1 MDLKN
6 LEGFIDFI
14 ESGKAEEMVHS
25 MSIEKVEGQ
34 LKNCNPKRKL
44 TIKKVTSRERSKLRR
59 VYHAINN
66 MGKLEAKLP
75 ENICPSF
82 KSKDKLIKV
91 EGNRLFFGKSL
102 VELLTKVFN
111 WGVSALNS
119 LQWID
124 VTDKIEEV
132 LVQSFP
138 RRPSQTNA
146 LSSLEAF
153 IQKTFTLDFFK
164 KVAQAGTS
172 AFLLGVFKGAFDAT
186 IDTFF
191 SEASANHIKLLLNFA
206 LVTVSVPSIVL
217 FIPALIAAPVPT
229 IICLIGGI
237 LASYIGYELG
247 YYFIIKVFDI
257 TPVVAEKCLRHIYE
271 VYNWLTGRQDSS
283 GVNQN
288 IPAHGGLPLV
298 RNQLL
303 HPGLPVTQN
312 HVPPQQ
318 QAVTRPPLPDTH
330 VHGTEG
336 YLHVGLCI
344 TCCMKPASIVFVHD
358 GTLDRD
364 GHAAMCED
372 CIGKYQALKCPCC
385 RSNCADIYEIVE
397 TEIES
402 KGECQECLHVGICGL
417 CRANPPS
424 SGLPQRTCDSWVKE
438 KSSDLIML
446 EFCKNHAEQTPY
458 PIKGSFLQG
467 GFIDN

>member
-271 VYNWLTGRQDSS
+271 
-283 GVNQN
+283 
-288 IPAHGGLPLV
+288 A
-298 RNQLL
+298 
-303 HPGLPVTQN
+303 
-312 HVPPQQ
+312 
-318 QAVTRPPLPDTH
+318 
-330 VHGTEG
+330 
-336 YLHVGLCI
+336 
-344 TCCMKPASIVFVHD
+344 
-358 GTLDRD
+358 DR
-364 GHAAMCED
+364 
-372 CIGKYQALKCPCC
+372 
-385 RSNCADIYEIVE
+385 
-397 TEIES
+397 
-402 KGECQECLHVGICGL
+402 
-417 CRANPPS
+417 
-424 SGLPQRTCDSWVKE
+424 
-438 KSSDLIML
+438 KSVV
-446 EFCKNHAEQTPY
+446 
-458 PIKGSFLQG
+458 
-467 GFIDN
+467 